1 MDRRPAAKWPES
13 LARRLARLLLH
24 IQAEKGGGP
33 MVTRREEAVLRLM
46 DEPIPAHDR
55 DMSPADELRF
65 AMAIMQYNQAFIN
78 FTDGK
83 ANALLLINSIFLA
96 TSAAAMGSVLSIAAV
111 ALAGLA
117 VLLCLS
123 VVYARMPGLMK
134 RDRAKLVF
142 FGHILQRVNRAAYL
156 EDFHNAAAE
165 DVTDSL
171 LKQVYDLARVV
182 DRKFRSYRWAQLA
195 TMVSAAAWIAGL
207 LAGANIDRPGGL

>member
-1 MDRRPAAKWPES
+1 
-13 LARRLARLLLH
+13 
-24 IQAEKGGGP
+24 
-33 MVTRREEAVLRLM
+33 MVTRREEAVLRLTG
-46 DEPIPAHDR
+46 EPIPAHEW

-65 AMAIMQYNQAFIN
+65 AMAIMQYNQGFIN

-96 TSAAAMGSVLSIAAV
+96 TSAAAMGSILSIIAV
-111 ALAGLA
+111 AAAGLA
-117 VLLCLS
+117 VLLCLA
-123 VVYARMPGLMK
+123 VVYARMPAFTK
-134 RDRAKLVF
+134 RDRVKLVY

-156 EDFHNAAAE
+156 EDFHNSAVE

-195 TMVSAAAWIAGL
+195 TMLSAALWITGL
-207 LAGANIDRPGGL
+207 LAGANIDRAGGL

>member
-1 MDRRPAAKWPES
+1 
-13 LARRLARLLLH
+13 
-24 IQAEKGGGP
+24 
-33 MVTRREEAVLRLM
+33 MVTKREAATLQLL
-46 DEPIPAHDR
+46 DEPIPAHER
-55 DMSPADELRF
+55 DLSPADELRF

-96 TSAAAMGSVLSIAAV
+96 TSAAAMGSALSIAAV
-111 ALAGLA
+111 AMAGFA
-117 VLLCLS
+117 VLLCLF
-123 VVYARMPGLMK
+123 VVYARMPGVMK

-142 FGHILQRVNRAAYL
+142 FGHVLQRRNRAAYL

-171 LKQVYDLARVV
+171 LRQVYDLAKVV

-195 TMVSAAAWIAGL
+195 TMLSAALWIAGL
-207 LAGANIDRPGGL
+207 VAAGNIDRPGGL

>member
-1 MDRRPAAKWPES
+1 
-13 LARRLARLLLH
+13 
-24 IQAEKGGGP
+24 
-33 MVTRREEAVLRLM
+33 MVTKREAAVMRLM
-46 DEPIPAHDR
+46 DEPIPAQER
-55 DMSPADELRF
+55 DLSPADELRF
-65 AMAIMQYNQAFIN
+65 AMAVMQYNQAFIN

-96 TSAAAMGSVLSIAAV
+96 TSAAALGSVLSIVAV
-111 ALAGLA
+111 AVAGLA

-156 EDFHNAAAE
+156 EDFHHVAAE

-171 LKQVYDLARVV
+171 LKQIYDLARVV
-182 DRKFRSYRWAQLA
+182 DRKFRCYHWAQLT
-195 TMVSAAAWIAGL
+195 TMLSAALWIAGL
-207 LAGANIDRPGGL
+207 LSGANN

>member
-1 MDRRPAAKWPES
+1 
-13 LARRLARLLLH
+13 
-24 IQAEKGGGP
+24 

-46 DEPIPAHDR
+46 DEPIPAHER
-55 DMSPADELRF
+55 DLSPADELRF

-96 TSAAAMGSVLSIAAV
+96 TSAAAMGSILAIVAA

-134 RDRAKLVF
+134 CDRAKLVF
-142 FGHILQRVNRAAYL
+142 YGHILQRINRAAYL
-156 EDFHNAAAE
+156 DDFHNAATE

-195 TMVSAAAWIAGL
+195 TMLSAAMWIASL
-207 LAGANIDRPGGL
+207 LAGGKIDRFAGL